1 MDPRYNPP
9 LDRRAQAA
17 QFALERP
24 DTPDAIA
31 LIDELESHLASR
43 YPAASRHGYSV
54 DKLIREGVVFFVAR
68 IDGEPV
74 GCGGIQLYGR
84 EYGEL
89 KRMYVR
95 PPFRGRGLGRQMLE
109 RLAAHAA
116 AHGVALL
123 RLETGV
129 HQTEAVRLYEGFGFR
144 RSLPFPPYREDPLSV
159 FFEKRL

>member
-1 MDPRYNPP
+1 MDPRHHQS
-9 LDRRAQAA
+9 LDRRSQAA
-17 QFALERP
+17 EFSLERP
-24 DTPDAIA
+24 DTPDASA

-43 YPAASRHGYSV
+43 YPAESRHGYSV
-54 DKLIREGVVFFVAR
+54 EKLLREGVHFFVVR
-68 IDGEPV
+68 VNGEAV
-74 GCGGIQLYGR
+74 ACGGVQIYGR

-95 PPFRGRGLGRQMLE
+95 PAVRSRGLGRQMLE
-109 RLAAHAA
+109 QLAAYAA

-144 RSLPFPPYREDPLSV
+144 RRPPFPPYREDPLSV